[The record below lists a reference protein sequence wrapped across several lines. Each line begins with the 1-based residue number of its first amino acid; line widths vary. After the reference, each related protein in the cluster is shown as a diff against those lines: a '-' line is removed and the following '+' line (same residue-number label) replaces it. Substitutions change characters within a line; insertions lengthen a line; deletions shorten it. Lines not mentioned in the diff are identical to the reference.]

1 MRKIVI
7 SLGMLVFV
15 MAIIIVVTF
24 FGSLIIPS
32 LLHRSQPLTTNTTTT
47 CTEQFDNQC
56 IGNWTAYFSISVNY
70 TGAWKASY
78 NATGTII
85 NNFSGN
91 YTGTGDNSTQIV
103 VDAYGVVVI
112 MFCATAQ
119 KMDSSNSTL
128 SLTVNFAGTGD
139 PSTSLPF
146 GSVQQCVS
154 VGI

>member
-15 MAIIIVVTF
+15 IAITVVAAF

-32 LLHRSQPLTTNTTTT
+32 LLHRSQPVTTNTTTT
-47 CTEQFDNQC
+47 CTEQFENAC

-70 TGAWKASY
+70 AGAWNASY
-78 NATGTII
+78 NATNTGISKP
-85 NNFSGN
+85 SGN

-103 VDAYGVVVI
+103 VDAYGVVMI